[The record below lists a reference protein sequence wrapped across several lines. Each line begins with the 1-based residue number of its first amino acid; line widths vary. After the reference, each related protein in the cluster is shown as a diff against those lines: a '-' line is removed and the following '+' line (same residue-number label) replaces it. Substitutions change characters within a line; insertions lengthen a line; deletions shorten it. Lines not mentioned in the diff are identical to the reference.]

1 MSSISIIGSGSM
13 AAAIGGLA
21 TRAGHR
27 VEVSSR
33 EASRAQTLAEQIGT
47 GTSVGKFGATPLGDI
62 VVLAVP
68 YAAVL
73 EVVHQYGN
81 ALAGKILVDITNPVA
96 ADMMSFV
103 TPADSFG
110 AQEIARA
117 VPADATVLKAFN
129 TQFSHVLA
137 GGSLVGHPLDVF
149 LAGND
154 PVAKTTVAGLVESLG
169 LRAMDVGDL
178 SMARAL
184 EHLCL
189 LSLGLMAHSIK
200 HTNFAIG
207 VSLPA

>member
-1 MSSISIIGSGSM
+1 MSSVSIIGSGGM

-21 TRAGHR
+21 IRAGHR

-33 EASRAQTLAEQIGT
+33 EAIKAQTLAEQIGT
-47 GTSVGKFGATPLGDI
+47 GTTVGKFGATPLGDI

-73 EVVHQYGN
+73 EVVHQYGD
-81 ALAGKILVDITNPVA
+81 ALAGKILLDVTNPVA
-96 ADMMSFV
+96 SDMMSFV

-137 GGSLVGHPLDVF
+137 GGSLAGRPLDVF

-154 PVAKTTVAGLVESLG
+154 PEAKTTVAGFVESLG

-200 HTNFAIG
+200 HTKFAIG